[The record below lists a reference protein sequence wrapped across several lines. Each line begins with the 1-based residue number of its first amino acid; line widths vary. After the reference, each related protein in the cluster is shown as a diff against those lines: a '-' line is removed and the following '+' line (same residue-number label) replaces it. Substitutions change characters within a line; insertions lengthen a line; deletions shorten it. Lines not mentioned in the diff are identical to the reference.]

1 MGPHINSGHRMN
13 ANSQTAAKQRTVV
26 IYRLGS
32 LGDTLVALPCFHAIA
47 RATPGARRVVLTNFP
62 VSAKAAPLEG
72 ILGGSGLIDQ
82 AMAYPVGTRS
92 LKSLWAL
99 RRQLRALGA
108 DTLYYLTPARGMAAV
123 WRDIVYFKLCG
134 FRHIVGAPST
144 PALQTWQ
151 TINAQGELEPEC
163 ARLARSLCANGALP
177 PIDLHDRKLWDLR
190 LSPRELQAADLLTE
204 HLRSGPSIVI
214 NMGGKV
220 AEKDWGEANWVAL
233 LNGLSHVHPE
243 LGLLVVG
250 AQEDSERARRV
261 TAKWPGP
268 VVDACGR
275 LSPRESAAAMRHASL
290 FIGHDSGPMHL
301 AASMGVPCVGLF
313 GGYNRPVVWHPFGE
327 GHRIIHRMSGV
338 NDISVDEVLTRSL
351 AALASLP
358 AAHVATS
365 L

>member
-1 MGPHINSGHRMN
+1 MTPTSP
-13 ANSQTAAKQRTVV
+13 TAAQPRTVV

-32 LGDTLVALPCFHAIA
+32 LGDTLVALPCFHAIE

-82 AMAYPVGTRS
+82 ALAYPVGTRS
-92 LKSLWAL
+92 LKALWAL
-99 RRQLRALGA
+99 RKQLRTLGA

-123 WRDIVYFKLCG
+123 WRDILYFKLCG
-134 FRHIVGAPST
+134 FKHIVGAPST

-151 TINAQGELEPEC
+151 VVNAQGELEPEC
-163 ARLARSLCANGALP
+163 ARLARSLCAGGSMP
-177 PIDLHDRKLWDLR
+177 TIDLHDRSLWDLR
-190 LSPRELQAADLLTE
+190 LSPTELANADRITT
-204 HLRSGPSIVI
+204 HLDGVPRLVI

-220 AEKDWGEANWVAL
+220 AEKDWGEGNWMAL
-233 LNGLSHVHPE
+233 LNGLGHAHPE

-261 TAKWPGP
+261 TAQWPGP

-275 LSPRESAAAMRHASL
+275 LSPRESAAAMRQASL

-301 AASMGVPCVGLF
+301 AASVGVPCVGLF
-313 GGYNRPVVWHPFGE
+313 GGYNRPVVWHPFGQ
-327 GHRIIHRMSGV
+327 GHRVIHRMSGV
-338 NDISVDEVLTRSL
+338 QDIGVNEVLTQ
-351 AALASLP
+351 ALEALQALPRQAETPPATASRG
-358 AAHVATS
+358 
-365 L
+365 